1 MVGRVYG
8 RAWLGTAQQKDYCWI
23 SKRLPTSGY
32 SEKDI
37 YFSTWTEIIIL
48 QNSCKSSSVT
58 PPLQLD
64 KTSQAQ
70 RGPMPSLSPQ
80 QGSNPPGQ

>member
-1 MVGRVYG
+1 M
-8 RAWLGTAQQKDYCWI
+8 
-23 SKRLPTSGY
+23 
-32 SEKDI
+32 
-37 YFSTWTEIIIL
+37 L

-70 RGPMPSLSPQ
+70 QGPMPNLSPQ
-80 QGSNPPGQ
+80 QGSNQPGHWHDLAMLRTFIDCFEGSYLFHVVFRQAGTV